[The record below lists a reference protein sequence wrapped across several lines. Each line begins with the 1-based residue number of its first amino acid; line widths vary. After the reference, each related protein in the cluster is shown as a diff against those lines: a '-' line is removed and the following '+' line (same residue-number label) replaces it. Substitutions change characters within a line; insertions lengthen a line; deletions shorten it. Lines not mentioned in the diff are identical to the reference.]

1 MNRFHLAMLAFSL
14 ANIRSR
20 ELANEALQKYEANNS
35 EENRIKAARAERKA
49 KSDALR
55 EGRRARKKARRAK

>member
-1 MNRFHLAMLAFSL
+1 MNRFHLAMLALGL

-20 ELANEALQKYEANNS
+20 ELADEALQKYEANTS
-35 EENRIKAARAERKA
+35 EENRIKAARAARKA